1 MQGQKATQTDRLE
14 NLRLKGDGERGD
26 RVITEREQGSEKN
39 YSKKKD

>member
-1 MQGQKATQTDRLE
+1 MQGQKATQTDRQ